1 MKKYANPRRID
12 QALLR
17 DKVVNKYRAAHDAS
31 WVGAGILG
39 GLSFSK
45 RRRK

>member
-1 MKKYANPRRID
+1 MKRSANPRRMD

-45 RRRK
+45 KRK